1 MTSERFNKLAN
12 VIYQRVAD
20 TSARFDIGDVRE
32 EIRAE
37 LASESVNN
45 ELLDEFASQLTQAAD
60 KRHTTRAD
68 SQQLD
73 LLTGEPA
80 ALDAVWKLG
89 DGRRVMAR
97 RANRNELLAWIDIR
111 GRNAAAVIAAYE
123 KDRVTAAELLVHM
136 ADDKVT
142 VEEAVSRY
150 KAAQGGAA

>member
-1 MTSERFNKLAN
+1 MTTERFNKLAN
-12 VIYQRVAD
+12 VIYERVAD
-20 TSARFDIGDVRE
+20 ATPRFDISDVRE

-45 ELLDEFASQLTQAAD
+45 ELLDEFAAQLTRAAD
-60 KRHTTRAD
+60 KRHAGSD

-80 ALDAVWKLG
+80 ALDAIWKIG
-89 DGRRVMAR
+89 DGKRVTAR
-97 RANRNELLAWIDIR
+97 RANRNELLAWLDIR
-111 GRNAAAVIAAYE
+111 GRNAAAVVAAYE

-136 ADDKVT
+136 SDDKVT

-150 KAAQGGAA
+150 KATQGVAA